1 MLFTLMD
8 RMWGRPLGGTT
19 GTFPLRR
26 LERSGLR
33 PRLLGHVI
41 LWSSGSP
48 VQSGIPL
55 AESHQ
60 PSCRSL
66 IAKGTD
72 SSSIAGRVGHVLQV
86 APIESAATRVFFHCA
101 RIPLW
106 RLIRP
111 GSPNADLEGLEQQA
125 GESRLT

>member
-48 VQSGIPL
+48 VQTGIPL

-60 PSCRSL
+60 PSCKSL
-66 IAKGTD
+66 IAKDID
-72 SSSIAGRVGHVLQV
+72 SSSIAGRIGHVLQV
-86 APIESAATRVFFHCA
+86 APIESAAARVFF
-101 RIPLW
+101 PLCENF
-106 RLIRP
+106 RP
-111 GSPNADLEGLEQQA
+111 RR
-125 GESRLT
+125 SR